1 MSKSKTGPGAYSV
14 AVSVKTFA
22 RSVELSE
29 NTVYNLIASGDIA
42 AIRLG
47 RAVRIPIS
55 EYARLG
61 FATPTFGEADAR

>member
-1 MSKSKTGPGAYSV
+1 M
-14 AVSVKTFA
+14 KTFA

-29 NTVYNLIASGDIA
+29 NTVYNLIASGEIA

-47 RAVRIPIS
+47 RAVRIPIG

-61 FATPTFGEADAR
+61 FTTPTFGEADAR